1 MIDIHCHLLPG
12 LDDGPQDLEDSLSM
26 ARIAV
31 ADGIQVI
38 VATPHTLNGVYWNH
52 REVILERTRVLREA
66 LAEQNIPLILY
77 AGADIHFNAD
87 LIRKLE
93 DEEALSINGGKYL
106 LLELP
111 SQSVPLT
118 AKEVFFGL
126 RVKGYFPIITHLER
140 NLVIQRDLDIVGDWV
155 QHGALIQITANS
167 LTGGFG
173 RRAYDCACRFLERGW
188 VDIIATDAHSAKG
201 RPPVLSQGVQ
211 AAGEIISPAEV
222 LKMVTTFPR
231 LILRNEPL
239 PEKDFPDL
247 PLMPAKKKFFS
258 RFF

>member
-12 LDDGPQDLEDSLSM
+12 LDDGPKDLEDSLSM

-38 VATPHTLNGVYWNH
+38 VATPHTLNGVYLNH
-52 REVILERTRVLREA
+52 REAILGRTKVLREA

-77 AGADIHFNAD
+77 AGADIHFNTD

-93 DEEALSINGGKYL
+93 AEEVLPINGGRYV

-111 SQSVPLT
+111 NQSVPLT

-140 NLVIQRDLDIVGDWV
+140 NLVVQRDLDIIGEWV
-155 QHGALIQITANS
+155 RHGAVIQITANS

-173 RRAYDCACRFLERGW
+173 GKAYDCACRLLERGW
-188 VDIIATDAHSAKG
+188 VDIIATDAHSAKW
-201 RPPVLSQGVQ
+201 RPPVLSKGLKS
-211 AAGEIISPAEV
+211 AGEIISPAEV
-222 LKMVTTFPR
+222 LKMVTTFPK
-231 LILRNEPL
+231 LILRSEPL
-239 PEKDFPDL
+239 PEKDFLKFPSK
-247 PLMPAKKKFFS
+247 PAKKKFFS
-258 RFF
+258 RFL